1 MAYYNIYYPAGC
13 DSAIPNHICTN
24 CDDIEHGR
32 IRSIALIKNSFNFSD
47 PTNPNEWQAGILA
60 KNIIIIPD
68 VNGTFDGGSEVES
81 DGYGD
86 QQTKLVGYN
95 FTLNFKD
102 PNYKQNAGFYQAV
115 KNSRN
120 YRLAYRTETQIH
132 LTNVTVEII
141 PKNPVTANTTDE
153 VVWDVTA
160 KWSDGDVPTP
170 YDAPLS
176 IFQCFDYLT

>member
-1 MAYYNIYYPAGC
+1 MAYYPIYYPGGC
-13 DSAIPNHICTN
+13 DAEIPDHLCAN

-32 IRSIALIKNSFNFSD
+32 IRSIAFIKKSFHFHD
-47 PTNPNEWQAGILA
+47 ITNPVEWTAAINA
-60 KNIIIIPD
+60 KNVIIIPD
-68 VNGTFDGGSEVES
+68 VNGTFDGGAEQEA

-102 PNYKQNAGFYQAV
+102 PNYKQNAAFYNAI

-120 YRLAYRTETQIH
+120 YTIAYRTETQIH
-132 LTNVTVEII
+132 PSLVAVEII

-153 VVWDVTA
+153 VVWDVTV
-160 KWSDGDVPTP
+160 KWSTGDVPEP
-170 YDAPLS
+170 FDAPLGT
-176 IFQCFDYLT
+176 FQCFDYL

>member
-1 MAYYNIYYPAGC
+1 MAYYGIYYPTGC
-13 DSAIPNHICTN
+13 DSDIPNHICTN

-32 IRSIALIKNSFNFSD
+32 IRSIAFISDDWSFND
-47 PTNPNEWQAGILA
+47 ITNPVEWTNGITQ
-60 KNIIIIPD
+60 KKIIVIPD
-68 VNGTFDGGSEVES
+68 VNGTFDGGAEVEA

-95 FTLNFKD
+95 FTLDFKD
-102 PNYKQNAGFYQAV
+102 PNYKDNGAFYQAI

-120 YRLAYRTETQIH
+120 YQIAFRTETQIH
-132 LTNVTVEII
+132 VSGVTVEII

-160 KWSDGDVPTP
+160 KWSAGDLPLP
-170 YDAPLS
+170 FDAPLGT
-176 IFQCFDYLT
+176 FNCFDYTS